1 MISRDVV
8 FSQAACRAVATVPD
22 DGTRTVRAS
31 SIVVALR
38 QRELAASGAVG
49 VSGGGLDA
57 PAADCDSAGVREGGE
72 AASSGSGGSG
82 GGGGGCGDTLGLHA
96 VFDGFDIRLARDLP
110 DALLIQNYQA
120 LCHLSGTGVL
130 LQPFAVDGDGA
141 RAEMARA
148 HDALLHE
155 ETGRWI
161 PR

>member
-8 FSQAACRAVATVPD
+8 LPQAACRAVATVPD

-38 QRELAASGAVG
+38 QRELAASGAG
-49 VSGGGLDA
+49 GGGLDA
-57 PAADCDSAGVREGGE
+57 PAADCDSAGVREGRE
-72 AASSGSGGSG
+72 AASGGSGGSG
-82 GGGGGCGDTLGLHA
+82 GGGGGCGDTLGSHA
-96 VFDGFDIRLARDLP
+96 VFDGFDIRLARELP

-130 LQPFAVDGDGA
+130 LQPFAVDGDSA

-155 ETGRWI
+155 ATERWI
-161 PR
+161 PS